1 MGRTGPQVSYKS
13 LSKPKGH
20 SVLDYIQKQSWSRCS
35 ETIMCG

>member
-1 MGRTGPQVSYKS
+1 MGDIGPQVSYKS

-20 SVLDYIQKQSWSRCS
+20 SVLDYIQKQFCSQCS